1 MEGASGNTYQV
12 CIECVIRLSLLTAIA
27 LVQKCLILCHIY
39 RLIYEK
45 FLSADVNK
53 KENSVGIQLM
63 GIVLANKISP
73 FRPGC
78 GVDVER

>member
-1 MEGASGNTYQV
+1 MYGMFHTV
-12 CIECVIRLSLLTAIA
+12 RLTGGLCF
-27 LVQKCLILCHIY
+27 QYRKCLILCYIH

-45 FLSADVNK
+45 FSSADVNK

-78 GVDVER
+78 GVDIER